1 MTSLILVGI
10 RPLTGDHWPCK
21 WEIKPGSLP
30 GTYRILTLGHHKGG
44 QAHGWGLSAWH
55 AHGAIRNAESSWAAV
70 HEGDQWPMD
79 WQIVPGKKRG
89 TVRILTTHHD
99 AGSQPASWG
108 LSAWQAHGGKRDDA
122 SSRVAVHSG
131 EQWPMDWVLRACV

>member
-1 MTSLILVGI
+1 MTSLI
-10 RPLTGDHWPCK
+10 PLTGDHWPCK
-21 WEIKPGSLP
+21 WEIKPGSVP
-30 GTYRILTLGHHKGG
+30 GTYRILTLGHHEGG
-44 QAHGWGLSAWH
+44 QAPGWSLSAWH
-55 AHGAIRNAESSWAAV
+55 AHDAIRDAESSWVAV
-70 HEGDQWPMD
+70 HEDQWRPGRPVAQD

-89 TVRILTTHHD
+89 TVRFLTTHHD

-131 EQWPMDWVLRACV
+131 KQWQMDWVLRACV

>member
-1 MTSLILVGI
+1 VRLIAVTSLILVGI

-21 WEIKPGSLP
+21 WEIKPGSVP

-44 QAHGWGLSAWH
+44 QAPGWGLSAWH
-55 AHGAIRNAESSWAAV
+55 AHGAMRNAESSWAAV
-70 HEGDQWPMD
+70 
-79 WQIVPGKKRG
+79 RF
-89 TVRILTTHHD
+89 LTTHHD